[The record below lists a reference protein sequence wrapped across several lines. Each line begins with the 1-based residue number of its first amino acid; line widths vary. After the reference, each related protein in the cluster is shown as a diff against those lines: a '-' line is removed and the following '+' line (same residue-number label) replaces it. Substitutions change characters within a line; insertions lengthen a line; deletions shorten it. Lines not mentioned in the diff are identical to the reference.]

1 MRPILLVAIIGA
13 LLLASCNNT
22 PEPTATPVPATAT
35 EIVAPTTAASTNPE
49 DNIGDFAGTITV
61 PIAGTLI
68 VGNTGETPNAPTAP
82 LVFDK
87 VTLTQTGGAANVNFV
102 IQLQGDGTLTR
113 DGVTSTISQD
123 QVQQIAALLD
133 QIKFYQIQGTFVSAD
148 STVDTYRYSLSV
160 DSSIGSRT
168 IFSQDG
174 LTPPE
179 LEQIYDAIRALGGN

>member
-1 MRPILLVAIIGA
+1 MRPLLLVAIIGV

-22 PEPTATPVPATAT
+22 PEPTATPVPPTAT
-35 EIVAPTTAASTNPE
+35 EVVAPTAVANPA
-49 DNIGDFAGTITV
+49 DNLGDFEGTITV
-61 PIAGTLI
+61 PIPGTLT
-68 VGNTGETPNAPTAP
+68 VGNTGETPDAPTTP
-82 LVFDK
+82 LALDK
-87 VTLTQTGGAANVNFV
+87 LTFTQTGGAANVKFV

-113 DGVTSTISQD
+113 DGVTSTVSPD

-133 QIKFYQIQGTFVSAD
+133 QIDFYHLQGTFVSAD
-148 STVDTYRYSLSV
+148 SSADTYRYSLNVESAV
-160 DSSIGSRT
+160 GSRT